1 MDLARRGG
9 QEPGANGEAG
19 PWVHR
24 GKEVKDVPRAAKYRS
39 VKQLEEAIEA
49 YFESCR
55 GEIVCD
61 SAGNPIL
68 YKGRPV
74 RDGAHPPTVT
84 GLAYALGLKSRQ
96 ALLNYQGRKMF
107 HDTIT
112 RAKMRIET
120 YTEERLFDQGG
131 VNGAKFSLT
140 NNFKGWSEGGE
151 KTGDGDGVQILDD
164 IPKED
169 ACR

>member
-1 MDLARRGG
+1 MPPSR
-9 QEPGANGEAG
+9 
-19 PWVHR
+19 
-24 GKEVKDVPRAAKYRS
+24 KYKS
-39 VKQLEEAIEA
+39 VKQLEDAIEA
-49 YFESCR
+49 YFESCK
-55 GEIVCD
+55 GEIVRD
-61 SAGNPIL
+61 KDGNPML

-107 HDTIT
+107 HDTVT

-131 VNGAKFSLT
+131 VNGAKFSLM
-140 NNFKGWSEGGE
+140 NNFKGWSEGSE
-151 KTGDGDGVQILDD
+151 KASEGDGVQIVDD
-164 IPKED
+164 IPREES
-169 ACR
+169 ACAST

>member
-1 MDLARRGG
+1 MKRMPPKRR
-9 QEPGANGEAG
+9 
-19 PWVHR
+19 
-24 GKEVKDVPRAAKYRS
+24 YTS
-39 VKQLEEAIEA
+39 VKALEEAIDA
-49 YFESCR
+49 YFESCK
-55 GEIVCD
+55 GEIVLD
-61 SAGNPIL
+61 KDGNPML

-74 RDGAHPPTVT
+74 RDGARPPTVT

-107 HDTIT
+107 HDTVT

-131 VNGAKFSLT
+131 VNGAKFSLM

-151 KTGDGDGVQILDD
+151 KTGEESGVQIIDD
-164 IPKED
+164 IPKEESGC
-169 ACR
+169 ASN

>member
-1 MDLARRGG
+1 MPPTMR
-9 QEPGANGEAG
+9 
-19 PWVHR
+19 
-24 GKEVKDVPRAAKYRS
+24 YRS
-39 VKQLEEAIEA
+39 VKALEEAIEA
-49 YFESCR
+49 YFESCK
-55 GEIVCD
+55 GEPVLD
-61 SAGNPIL
+61 QDGNPML
-68 YKGRPV
+68 YRGRPV
-74 RDGAHPPTVT
+74 REGAHPPTVT
-84 GLAYALGLKSRQ
+84 GLAYALGFKSRQ

-151 KTGDGDGVQILDD
+151 KTGDGEGVQIVDD
-164 IPKED
+164 IPAEKEEGV
-169 ACR
+169 CGST